1 MANNDNWETDIALIK
16 ADLKSINKFFGRVEN
31 SIEMMGELTKDVAVR
46 NEILEHTREKLV
58 DVEKMCDDH
67 RRTDLLAL
75 NVMSDRLEEY
85 RRSAREDHQRLAD
98 HNADKRIKATK
109 EITDHIDIMEK
120 ALHARLNETTKK
132 INALE
137 NWRYYIMGAGAA
149 LMLLLAKLNWPSL
162 FS

>member
-1 MANNDNWETDIALIK
+1 MATNIDTDIALIK
-16 ADLKSINKFFGRVEN
+16 KDIANMNKFFGRVETT
-31 SIEMMGELTKDVAVR
+31 IDMMGELTKDVAVR

-75 NVMSDRLEEY
+75 SVISDRLEEY

-98 HNADKRIKATK
+98 HSGDKRVKASK
-109 EITDHIDIMEK
+109 EIIDRIDSMEK
-120 ALHARLNETTKK
+120 ALHARMNETTKK

-149 LMLLLAKLNWPSL
+149 LMLLLAKLNWPGL

>member
-1 MANNDNWETDIALIK
+1 MATNIDTDIALIK
-16 ADLKSINKFFGRVEN
+16 KDIANMNKFFGRVETT
-31 SIEMMGELTKDVAVR
+31 IDMMGELTKDVAVR
-46 NEILEHTREKLV
+46 NEILEHTKQKLD

-98 HNADKRIKATK
+98 HNADKRIKASK
-109 EITDHIDIMEK
+109 EIIDRIDSMEK
-120 ALHARLNETTKK
+120 ALHARMNETTKK

-137 NWRYYIMGAGAA
+137 NWRYYIMGVGGA
-149 LMLLLAKLNWPSL
+149 LMLLLAKLNWPGL

>member
-1 MANNDNWETDIALIK
+1 MATNIDTDIALIK
-16 ADLKSINKFFGRVEN
+16 KDIANMNKFFGRVETT
-31 SIEMMGELTKDVAVR
+31 IDMMGELTKDVAVR
-46 NEILEHTREKLV
+46 NEILEHTKQKLD

-120 ALHARLNETTKK
+120 ALHARMNETTKK

-149 LMLLLAKLNWPSL
+149 LMLLLAKLNWPGL

>member
-1 MANNDNWETDIALIK
+1 MATNIDTDIALIK
-16 ADLKSINKFFGRVEN
+16 KDIANMNKFFGRVETT
-31 SIEMMGELTKDVAVR
+31 IDMMGELTKDVAVR
-46 NEILEHTREKLV
+46 NEILEHTKQKLD

-98 HNADKRIKATK
+98 HNADKRVKASK
-109 EITDHIDIMEK
+109 EIIDRIDSMEK
-120 ALHARLNETTKK
+120 ALHARMNETTKK

-149 LMLLLAKLNWPSL
+149 LMLLLAKLNWPGL

>member
-1 MANNDNWETDIALIK
+1 MATNIDTDIALIK
-16 ADLKSINKFFGRVEN
+16 KDIANMNKFFGRVETT
-31 SIEMMGELTKDVAVR
+31 IDMMGELTKDVAVR
-46 NEILEHTREKLV
+46 NEILEHTKQKLD

-109 EITDHIDIMEK
+109 EITDHIDSMEK
-120 ALHARLNETTKK
+120 ALHARMNETTKK

-149 LMLLLAKLNWPSL
+149 LMLLLAKLNWPGL

>member
-1 MANNDNWETDIALIK
+1 M
-16 ADLKSINKFFGRVEN
+16 NKFFGRVETT
-31 SIEMMGELTKDVAVR
+31 IDMMGELTKDVAVR
-46 NEILEHTREKLV
+46 NEILEHTREKLD

-98 HNADKRIKATK
+98 HNADKRVKASK
-109 EITDHIDIMEK
+109 EIIDRIDSMEK
-120 ALHARLNETTKK
+120 ALHARMNETTKK

-149 LMLLLAKLNWPSL
+149 LMLLLAKLNWPGL

>member
-1 MANNDNWETDIALIK
+1 MATNIDTDIALIK
-16 ADLKSINKFFGRVEN
+16 KDIANMNKFFGRVETT
-31 SIEMMGELTKDVAVR
+31 IDMMGELTKDVAVR
-46 NEILEHTREKLV
+46 NEILEHTKQKLD

-98 HNADKRIKATK
+98 HSGDKRVKASK
-109 EITDHIDIMEK
+109 EIIDRIDSMEK
-120 ALHARLNETTKK
+120 ALHARMNETTKK

-149 LMLLLAKLNWPSL
+149 LMLLLAKLNWPGL

>member
-1 MANNDNWETDIALIK
+1 MATNIDTDIALIK
-16 ADLKSINKFFGRVEN
+16 KDIANMNKFFGRVETT
-31 SIEMMGELTKDVAVR
+31 IDMMGELTKDVAVR

-75 NVMSDRLEEY
+75 SVISDRLEEY

-98 HNADKRIKATK
+98 HNADKRVKASK
-109 EITDHIDIMEK
+109 EIIDRIDSMEK
-120 ALHARLNETTKK
+120 ALHARMNETTKK

-149 LMLLLAKLNWPSL
+149 LMLLLAKLNWPGL

>member
-1 MANNDNWETDIALIK
+1 MATNIDTDIALIK
-16 ADLKSINKFFGRVEN
+16 KDIANMNKFFGRVETT
-31 SIEMMGELTKDVAVR
+31 IDMMGELTKDVAVR
-46 NEILEHTREKLV
+46 NEILEHTREKLD

-98 HNADKRIKATK
+98 HNADKRIKASK
-109 EITDHIDIMEK
+109 EIIDRIDSMEK
-120 ALHARLNETTKK
+120 ALHARMNETTKK

-149 LMLLLAKLNWPSL
+149 LMLLLAKLNWPGL

>member
-1 MANNDNWETDIALIK
+1 MATNIDTDIALIK
-16 ADLKSINKFFGRVEN
+16 KDIANMNKFFGRVETT
-31 SIEMMGELTKDVAVR
+31 IDMMGELTKDVAVR
-46 NEILEHTREKLV
+46 NEILEHTREKLD

-98 HNADKRIKATK
+98 HNADKRVKASK
-109 EITDHIDIMEK
+109 EIIDRIDSMEK
-120 ALHARLNETTKK
+120 ALHARMNETTKK

-149 LMLLLAKLNWPSL
+149 LMLLLAKLNWPGL
-162 FS
+162 FG

>member
-1 MANNDNWETDIALIK
+1 MATNIDTDIALIK
-16 ADLKSINKFFGRVEN
+16 KDIANMNKFFGRVETT
-31 SIEMMGELTKDVAVR
+31 IDMMGELTKDVAVR
-46 NEILEHTREKLV
+46 NEILEHTKQKLD

-98 HNADKRIKATK
+98 HSGDKRVKATK

-149 LMLLLAKLNWPSL
+149 LMLLLAKLNWPGL

>member
-1 MANNDNWETDIALIK
+1 MATNIDTDIALIK
-16 ADLKSINKFFGRVEN
+16 KDIANMNKFFGRVETT
-31 SIEMMGELTKDVAVR
+31 IDMMGELTKDVAVR
-46 NEILEHTREKLV
+46 NEILEHTREKLD

-98 HNADKRIKATK
+98 HNADKRVKASK
-109 EITDHIDIMEK
+109 EIIDRIDSMEK
-120 ALHARLNETTKK
+120 ALHARMNETTKK

-149 LMLLLAKLNWPSL
+149 LMLLLAKLNWPGL

>member
-1 MANNDNWETDIALIK
+1 MATNIDTDIALIK
-16 ADLKSINKFFGRVEN
+16 KDIANMNKFFGRVETT
-31 SIEMMGELTKDVAVR
+31 IDMMGELTKDVAVR
-46 NEILEHTREKLV
+46 NEILEHTKQKLD

-98 HNADKRIKATK
+98 HNADKRIKASK
-109 EITDHIDIMEK
+109 EIIDRIDSMEK
-120 ALHARLNETTKK
+120 ALHARMNETTKK

-149 LMLLLAKLNWPSL
+149 LMLLLAKLNWPGL

>member
-1 MANNDNWETDIALIK
+1 MATNIDTDIALIK
-16 ADLKSINKFFGRVEN
+16 KDIANMNKFFGRVETT
-31 SIEMMGELTKDVAVR
+31 IDMMGELTKDVAVR
-46 NEILEHTREKLV
+46 NEILEHTKQKLD

-98 HNADKRIKATK
+98 HNGDKRVKASK
-109 EITDHIDIMEK
+109 EIIDRIDSMEK

-149 LMLLLAKLNWPSL
+149 LMLLLAKLNWPGL

>member
-1 MANNDNWETDIALIK
+1 LIKKDIANM
-16 ADLKSINKFFGRVEN
+16 NKFFVRVETT
-31 SIEMMGELTKDVAVR
+31 IDMMGELTKDVAVR
-46 NEILEHTREKLV
+46 NEILEHTREKLD

-98 HNADKRIKATK
+98 HNADKRVKASK
-109 EITDHIDIMEK
+109 EIIDRIDSMEK
-120 ALHARLNETTKK
+120 ALHARMNETTKK

-149 LMLLLAKLNWPSL
+149 LMLLLAKLNWPGL